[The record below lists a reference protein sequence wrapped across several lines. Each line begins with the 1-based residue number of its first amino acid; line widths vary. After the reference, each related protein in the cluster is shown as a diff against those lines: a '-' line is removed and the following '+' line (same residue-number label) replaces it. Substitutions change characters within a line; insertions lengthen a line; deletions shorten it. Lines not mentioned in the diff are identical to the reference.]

1 LPMSGCDISWR
12 SRMTVRPDV
21 KAVLDY
27 LKTSSTPPIE
37 QTDPATARVAMV
49 ESVTLADV
57 SAPALAISRTISVP
71 GAAGELPALLL
82 DSRVDRNPGPLV
94 VWFHGGGFVTG
105 GLDTHQGFCS
115 EVARQLDLPVLL
127 VAYRLAPEVRFPAA
141 HQDAE
146 AVARWVASGPEV
158 LDRGVTS
165 LVLGGDSAGGNL
177 ALVTAQ
183 ALRDRPAAVPLT
195 VQVAIYPST
204 DETRTYPSQDEFA
217 AGYLLTEAGKRWYRE
232 HTKAVPE
239 DLRSSP
245 INGVLAGLAPAVIMT
260 AGADPNRD
268 EGRAYAAALV
278 AAGVPTTFLEAAGNV
293 HAFVLLRQVVPSA
306 QRDVTRALSALR
318 EVLQR

>member
-1 LPMSGCDISWR
+1 
-12 SRMTVRPDV
+12 MTVRPDV

-49 ESVTLADV
+49 ESVKLADV
-57 SAPALAISRTISVP
+57 PAPALAISRTISVP

-82 DSRVDRNPGPLV
+82 DSRVDRHPGPLV

-105 GLDTHQGFCS
+105 GLDTHRSFCS

-146 AVARWVASGPEV
+146 VVARWVASGPGV

-232 HTKAVPE
+232 HTQAVPE
-239 DLRSSP
+239 DLRCSP

>member
-1 LPMSGCDISWR
+1 
-12 SRMTVRPDV
+12 
-21 KAVLDY
+21 
-27 LKTSSTPPIE
+27 
-37 QTDPATARVAMV
+37 
-49 ESVTLADV
+49 
-57 SAPALAISRTISVP
+57 
-71 GAAGELPALLL
+71 
-82 DSRVDRNPGPLV
+82 
-94 VWFHGGGFVTG
+94 
-105 GLDTHQGFCS
+105 
-115 EVARQLDLPVLL
+115 
-127 VAYRLAPEVRFPAA
+127 
-141 HQDAE
+141 
-146 AVARWVASGPEV
+146 
-158 LDRGVTS
+158 
-165 LVLGGDSAGGNL
+165 
-177 ALVTAQ
+177 
-183 ALRDRPAAVPLT
+183 

-232 HTKAVPE
+232 HTQAVPE